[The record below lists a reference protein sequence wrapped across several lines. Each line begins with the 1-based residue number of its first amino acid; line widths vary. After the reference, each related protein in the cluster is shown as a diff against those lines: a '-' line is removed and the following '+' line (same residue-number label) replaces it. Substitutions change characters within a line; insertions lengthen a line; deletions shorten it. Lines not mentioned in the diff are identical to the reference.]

1 VYTFIEMLKS
11 TDKTVLLHSVQ
22 RVNESL
28 TDRNH
33 IQYTI
38 HG

>member
-28 TDRNH
+28 TDTRRFEWLH
-33 IQYTI
+33 
-38 HG
+38 